1 MRKFHTSIG
10 PALLCTALL
19 LTGCTQQASSAGA
32 ESAASVT
39 ATPES
44 AAAATADSVNTIAVI
59 NTDGLFS
66 DRDLA
71 GTYDAE
77 EAVTIQLNG
86 DSAACDSSAMQIE
99 GSCITITAEGVY
111 LITGTLNDGQIV
123 VDAPDTDKVQLVL
136 AGANIT
142 SSTSA
147 AIYALEADKV
157 FVTLAEGSENTLANG
172 GEYIAI
178 DAVIF
183 AKTDLTLNG
192 SGSLTINAAAG
203 PGVVSKDDLIIT
215 GGSYAVIAASHGLFG
230 KDILAIAGGSFT
242 ITSGKDGLHADNS
255 DDLSLGSLYIADGSF
270 TINAQGDD
278 ISASGA
284 LQIDSGTFEL
294 TTGDGSASVTM
305 STGDSMEFGPR
316 GSETGQTTTST
327 TEETDTTSQKGIKAE
342 GTMIINGG
350 TFTADTADDCLHV
363 GGDLLINTGDFTPHS
378 GDDAIHSDSNVTIQ
392 DGFFS
397 IPYCYEGIE
406 GLTLTFNGGTFDI
419 VSCDDGLNA
428 AGGADSSG
436 FGGGRDEPFGASS
449 DSYIIIN
456 GGTFTIVSEGD
467 CVDSNGDLTIN
478 GGTLNLTCNGNGD
491 TALDTDGTYTNNG
504 GSVTTNDGS
513 ESNPGGMG
521 GGMGTGRGGSRN
533 GERPADGSAPSDLSQ
548 KPDGTGQEPPDG
560 ATFPDGAPTGN
571 TENASV

>member
-1 MRKFHTSIG
+1 MKTQMTFERYELKYILSRPQLQVVLNAMEPHMRRDKFGHSSIRN
-10 PALLCTALL
+10 LYLD
-19 LTGCTQQASSAGA
+19 
-32 ESAASVT
+32 
-39 ATPES
+39 TPDYRLIRRSLERP
-44 AAAATADSVNTIAVI
+44 VYTIAVI

-86 DSAACDSSAMQIE
+86 DSAACDSSAVQIE
-99 GSCITITAEGVY
+99 GSSITITAEGVH

-157 FVTLAEGSENTLANG
+157 FVTLAEGNENTLANG

-203 PGVVSKDDLIIT
+203 HGVVSKDDLIIT
-215 GGSYAVIAASHGLFG
+215 GGSYTVTAASHGLCG

-342 GTMIINGG
+342 GTMTINGG

-363 GGDLLINTGDFTPHS
+363 GGDLLINTGDFTLLS
-378 GDDAIHSDSNVTIQ
+378 GDDAIHSDSNVTVP
-392 DGFFS
+392 S
-397 IPYCYEGIE
+397 LSP
-406 GLTLTFNGGTFDI
+406 TATK
-419 VSCDDGLNA
+419 
-428 AGGADSSG
+428 
-436 FGGGRDEPFGASS
+436 ASR
-449 DSYIIIN
+449 
-456 GGTFTIVSEGD
+456 V
-467 CVDSNGDLTIN
+467 
-478 GGTLNLTCNGNGD
+478 
-491 TALDTDGTYTNNG
+491 
-504 GSVTTNDGS
+504 
-513 ESNPGGMG
+513 
-521 GGMGTGRGGSRN
+521 
-533 GERPADGSAPSDLSQ
+533 
-548 KPDGTGQEPPDG
+548 
-560 ATFPDGAPTGN
+560 
-571 TENASV
+571 